1 MIKRP
6 YQLFWGIGKRHW
18 KMDQTIFLILK
29 RGAKFANNNNRASL
43 KTRTFDVVC
52 LKILES
58 TPFEESHLR
67 FLFSYLTQKN
77 AICNQMLYGNSSFLF
92 WRKIFQKFLNL
103 DSPRDRS
110 SCREVFL
117 EIPQNSQE
125 NTCTRVSFFNKVA
138 GGACNFIKKRDSG
151 TGVFLWILRNF

>member
-1 MIKRP
+1 
-6 YQLFWGIGKRHW
+6 
-18 KMDQTIFLILK
+18 MDQTIFLILK

-117 EIPQNSQE
+117 EISQNSQE
-125 NTCTRVSFFNKVA
+125 NTCTRVSFSIKLQVWPATLFKKVA
-138 GGACNFIKKRDSG
+138 LAQVLFCEFCKISKIAFF
-151 TGVFLWILRNF
+151 TEHLRWLLL